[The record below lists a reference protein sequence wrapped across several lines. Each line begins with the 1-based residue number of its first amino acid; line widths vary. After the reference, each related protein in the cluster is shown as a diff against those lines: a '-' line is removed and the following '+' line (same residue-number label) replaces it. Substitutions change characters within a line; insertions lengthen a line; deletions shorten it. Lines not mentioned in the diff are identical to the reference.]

1 MPTPR
6 PAGGKANAAAAV
18 AAAQAKAPPRPPQ
31 PEDNPGYAPL
41 TRVLLTV
48 RDLVAE
54 YGAWREAATV
64 YELPAAEDSGLG
76 YFSFLIDQVG
86 GSGQEQVT
94 DAGLYRLQLIW
105 RCVRQLLLVCF
116 GDAGMHATCIMAAPA
131 WH

>member
-1 MPTPR
+1 MPNARTT
-6 PAGGKANAAAAV
+6 GGKANAAAAV

-41 TRVLLTV
+41 ARVLLTV

-76 YFSFLIDQVG
+76 YYSYLMDQVG
-86 GSGQEQVT
+86 ICGEGNKGKWLVQALLE
-94 DAGLYRLQLIW
+94 AG
-105 RCVRQLLLVCF
+105 
-116 GDAGMHATCIMAAPA
+116 
-131 WH
+131 